1 MEELTLS
8 ILFMHD
14 RVRNFTV
21 WLPESPLL
29 EFSGAL
35 PFEEGTTLEGYFDDI
50 SIRMS
55 RITCIDIRS
64 LIPSRVL
71 STPLLKILPRLQN
84 LEKII
89 LPNYH
94 LTTPVLEELG
104 RLPLLGVI
112 QFEYGNDQGEG
123 TIADVLAVQPILY
136 PNAFPSLYDLSL
148 SATLSDMTRFLTIP
162 FGPNNLTSLYIDC
175 PSIQK
180 EAEMRAFVGV
190 VSGCCQ
196 LLKALYLE
204 CLWVGVEEGVGIAVV
219 EAEKMGWETIRGL
232 LDCPNL
238 M

>member
-1 MEELTLS
+1 MEELCLG

-14 RVRNFTV
+14 RVRKFTV
-21 WLPESPLL
+21 WLPESPLP

-35 PFEEGTTLEGYFDDI
+35 PFEEGMTLEGYFDDI

-55 RITCIDIRS
+55 RITHIDIRS
-64 LIPSRVL
+64 LMPSRIL
-71 STPLLKILPRLQN
+71 SSPLLKLIPRLQN

-94 LTTPVLEELG
+94 LTTPILEELG
-104 RLPLLGVI
+104 RLPSLGVI
-112 QFEYGNDQGEG
+112 QFEYGDEQGEG
-123 TIADVLAVQPILY
+123 NITDVLSVQPTLY

-148 SATLSDMTRFLTIP
+148 SATLSDITRLLTIP
-162 FGPNNLTSLYIDC
+162 FGLSNLTSLYVDC

-180 EAEMRAFVGV
+180 EAEMRAFVSV

-196 LLKALYLE
+196 LLKALYVD
-204 CLWVGVEEGVGIAVV
+204 CLWVGAEEVATA
-219 EAEKMGWETIRGL
+219 EDMEKMGWETIRGL

-238 M
+238 T